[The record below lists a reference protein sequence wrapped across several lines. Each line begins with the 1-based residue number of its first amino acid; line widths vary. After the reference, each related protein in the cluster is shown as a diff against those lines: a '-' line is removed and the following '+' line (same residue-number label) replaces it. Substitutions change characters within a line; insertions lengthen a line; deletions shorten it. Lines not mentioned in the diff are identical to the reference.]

1 MSYELFGPTCLGS
14 RRTVS
19 PDDVISSGRCAS
31 YSAKR
36 GPSTPEHRCP
46 NLRSS
51 ARTDAGQVRETNQGA
66 MVCLNRLVAVADGT
80 GGGPRA
86 GISASSLA
94 VAIVKPPS
102 LGSPSTS

>member
-1 MSYELFGPTCLGS
+1 
-14 RRTVS
+14 
-19 PDDVISSGRCAS
+19 
-31 YSAKR
+31 
-36 GPSTPEHRCP
+36 
-46 NLRSS
+46 
-51 ARTDAGQVRETNQGA
+51 

-80 GGGPRA
+80 GGGPRV